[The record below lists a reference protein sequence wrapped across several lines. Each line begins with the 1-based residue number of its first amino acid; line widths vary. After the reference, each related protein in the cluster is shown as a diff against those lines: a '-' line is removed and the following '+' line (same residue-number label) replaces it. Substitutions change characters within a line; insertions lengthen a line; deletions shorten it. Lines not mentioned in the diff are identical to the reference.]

1 MKKYLVIG
9 NPIEHSLSPK
19 LHNYWIK
26 ENNIAAVYDK
36 KQLNEIDV
44 EGIIS
49 EVKNGK
55 IDGINVTVPFKKSV
69 IPFLDKLTPLANE
82 TRSVNTIYK
91 ENENGIDVVVGDNTD
106 VGGFKQSLEYIN
118 YKVKNKKVFILG
130 AGGVVPSILKALEK
144 LEAAKVYI
152 SNRTKEK
159 AKDLESYY
167 KISLGLETLDWGQS
181 PDFDIIINAT
191 SLGLKNND
199 KIELDYN
206 KHKPKFFGKKKLFYD
221 VIYNP
226 GKTNFLLKGK
236 ELGNETINGKIMFI
250 CQAQLAFKIWHNI
263 LPKIDNETI
272 ELLGGQTT
280 SLSSI
285 SKFWSV
291 CMIRIAVL
299 GDIGSGKSHVAKLF
313 GFPVFN
319 ADAEVAK
326 LYRKSRKCY
335 SKLKKILPNYITSF
349 PVKKIELSKAIMAN
363 QQNLKKIIKVVHP
376 EVRNRMNNF
385 IKKNRNKKF
394 IVLDI
399 PLLMENKINKKDDI
413 LIFVDAEKK
422 EIDKILKKK
431 LNF

>member
-9 NPIEHSLSPK
+9 NPVEHSLSPQ

-26 ENNIAAVYDK
+26 KNNINAVYDK
-36 KQLNEIDV
+36 KQLNESDI
-44 EGIIS
+44 EEIIT

-91 ENENGIDVVVGDNTD
+91 EKENGIDTVVGDNTD

-118 YKVKNKKVFILG
+118 YNVKNKKVFILG

-144 LEAAKVYI
+144 LKVSKVYI

-159 AKDLESYY
+159 AKDLESHY

-191 SLGLKNND
+191 SLGLKNSD

-206 KHKPKFFGKKKLFYD
+206 KYKSKFFEKKKLFYD

-226 GKTNFLLKGK
+226 TKTNFLLKGE
-236 ELGNETINGKIMFI
+236 ELGNETTNGKMMFI
-250 CQAQLAFKIWHNI
+250 CQAQLAFMTWHNI

-285 SKFWSV
+285 SKF
-291 CMIRIAVL
+291 
-299 GDIGSGKSHVAKLF
+299 
-313 GFPVFN
+313 
-319 ADAEVAK
+319 
-326 LYRKSRKCY
+326 
-335 SKLKKILPNYITSF
+335 
-349 PVKKIELSKAIMAN
+349 
-363 QQNLKKIIKVVHP
+363 
-376 EVRNRMNNF
+376 
-385 IKKNRNKKF
+385 
-394 IVLDI
+394 
-399 PLLMENKINKKDDI
+399 
-413 LIFVDAEKK
+413 
-422 EIDKILKKK
+422 
-431 LNF
+431 

>member
-9 NPIEHSLSPK
+9 NPIEHSLSPQ

-26 ENNIAAVYDK
+26 KNNINAAYDK
-36 KQLNEIDV
+36 KQLNESDI
-44 EGIIS
+44 EEIIT

-91 ENENGIDVVVGDNTD
+91 EKENGIDTVVGDNTD

-118 YKVKNKKVFILG
+118 YNVKNKKVFILG

-144 LEAAKVYI
+144 LKVSKVYI

-159 AKDLESYY
+159 AKDLESHY

-191 SLGLKNND
+191 SLGLKNSD

-206 KHKPKFFGKKKLFYD
+206 KYKSKFFEKKKLFYD

-226 GKTNFLLKGK
+226 SKTNFLLKGE
-236 ELGNETINGKIMFI
+236 ELGNETTNGRMMFI
-250 CQAQLAFKIWHNI
+250 CQAQLAFMTWHNI

-285 SKFWSV
+285 SKF
-291 CMIRIAVL
+291 
-299 GDIGSGKSHVAKLF
+299 
-313 GFPVFN
+313 
-319 ADAEVAK
+319 
-326 LYRKSRKCY
+326 
-335 SKLKKILPNYITSF
+335 
-349 PVKKIELSKAIMAN
+349 
-363 QQNLKKIIKVVHP
+363 
-376 EVRNRMNNF
+376 
-385 IKKNRNKKF
+385 
-394 IVLDI
+394 
-399 PLLMENKINKKDDI
+399 
-413 LIFVDAEKK
+413 
-422 EIDKILKKK
+422 
-431 LNF
+431 

>member
-26 ENNIAAVYDK
+26 KNNLDAVYDK
-36 KQLNEIDV
+36 KRIGESDIK
-44 EGIIS
+44 GIIN

-55 IDGINVTVPFKKSV
+55 VDGINVTVPFKKSI

-91 ENENGIDVVVGDNTD
+91 ENENGIDVVVGANTD
-106 VGGFKQSLEYIN
+106 VGGFVQSLEYIN

-206 KHKPKFFGKKKLFYD
+206 KHKSKFFGKKKLFYD

-226 GKTNFLLKGK
+226 DKTNFLLKGE
-236 ELGNETINGKIMFI
+236 ELGNETANGKMMFT
-250 CQAQLAFKIWHNI
+250 CQAQLAFKIWHKI

-272 ELLGGQTT
+272 KLLGGQNISLT
-280 SLSSI
+280 SFG
-285 SKFWSV
+285 SKF
-291 CMIRIAVL
+291 
-299 GDIGSGKSHVAKLF
+299 
-313 GFPVFN
+313 
-319 ADAEVAK
+319 
-326 LYRKSRKCY
+326 
-335 SKLKKILPNYITSF
+335 
-349 PVKKIELSKAIMAN
+349 
-363 QQNLKKIIKVVHP
+363 
-376 EVRNRMNNF
+376 
-385 IKKNRNKKF
+385 
-394 IVLDI
+394 
-399 PLLMENKINKKDDI
+399 
-413 LIFVDAEKK
+413 
-422 EIDKILKKK
+422 
-431 LNF
+431 